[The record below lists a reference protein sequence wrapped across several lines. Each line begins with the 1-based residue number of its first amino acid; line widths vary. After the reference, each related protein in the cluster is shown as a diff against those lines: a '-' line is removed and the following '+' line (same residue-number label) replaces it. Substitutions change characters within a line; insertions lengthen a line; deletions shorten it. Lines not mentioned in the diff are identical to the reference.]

1 MDHRKLLDFWFGER
15 ARRAWFA
22 VDRAFDEELRR
33 EFGPM
38 VEAALAGSLTDWEA
52 TPDGSLALVLLL
64 DQLPRNIY
72 RDTRRA
78 FDGDAAARRVADQS
92 LARGFDGRVPPDR
105 RLFFYLPFEHA
116 EDAGDQRRA
125 VRLIAAL
132 VAALAPASRDAGA
145 AWLDAALRH
154 QALIERFG
162 RFPQRNAR
170 LGRAATTEEE
180 EFLASTDPGF

>member
-72 RDTRRA
+72 RDSRRA

-116 EDAGDQRRA
+116 EDAAAQA
-125 VRLIAAL
+125 EALRLFARLGADHP
-132 VAALAPASRDAGA
+132 ALADLEGWAKKHAD
-145 AWLDAALRH
+145 
-154 QALIERFG
+154 IVVRFG
-162 RFPQRNAR
+162 RFPHRNAV
-170 LGRAATTEEE
+170 LGRESTAEEI
-180 EFLASTDPGF
+180 EFLSQPGSSF